1 MDSSELKTLKHR
13 VESVPIRGIRVE
25 VIEGPDAG
33 KSAVARE
40 DTLSI
45 GTAQDNDLVLKDQ
58 TVSRYHLEL
67 QCEADRVLAID
78 HGSTN
83 GTVIAGVRLERGT
96 VPTGAVISLGRTKV
110 RIDDSEP
117 KEVALL
123 DTFGELRGRSEP
135 MRKLMAL
142 ADKAAQSLVPALVI
156 GESGTGKE
164 LISRA
169 IHEQGPRAKAPF
181 VTVDC
186 GSLSPTLISSELFGH
201 ERGAFTGADQQH
213 AGAFERAGSGTIF
226 LDEIGELPLT
236 LQPALLGVLERKT
249 FRRLG
254 GKAELTTQ
262 ARVVAATNRDLR
274 AEVNSGKFRLDLY
287 FRLAVLK
294 LDVPP
299 LRQRR
304 EDVPLLVEHFLEQ
317 MGVDPKRNPVF
328 GPDDLQRLKE
338 HAWPGNVRE
347 LRNFVEASVVLGT
360 SAPLEQPEG
369 GVAGGA
375 VGELLG
381 PGFDGLLDAPY
392 RLARQTL
399 IEQFEARYLKHLLGK
414 TKGNIAQAART
425 AKMDRSH
432 LFDLLDRHKLR

>member
-1 MDSSELKTLKHR
+1 MDPSQTKTVKHR
-13 VESVPIRGIRVE
+13 VESLPIRGFRVD
-25 VIEGPDAG
+25 VLEGPDAG
-33 KSAVARE
+33 KGVEARGE
-40 DTLSI
+40 SLSI
-45 GTAQDNDLVLKDQ
+45 GTAEDNDLVLKDP
-58 TVSRYHLEL
+58 TVSRYHVEL
-67 QCEADRVLAID
+67 QAQGDRILAID

-83 GTVIAGVRLERGT
+83 GTVAGGVRIERGD
-96 VPTGAVISLGRTKV
+96 VPTGIVLSLGRTRV
-110 RIDDSEP
+110 RVADGEA
-117 KEVALL
+117 KEVELL
-123 DTFGELRGRSEP
+123 DGFGELRGRSAP

-142 ADKAAQSLVPALVI
+142 AEKAAQSQVAVLLI

-164 LISRA
+164 LIARA
-169 IHEQGPRAKAPF
+169 IHENGPRAKHPF

-201 ERGAFTGADQQH
+201 ERGAFTGAEQQH
-213 AGAFERAGSGTIF
+213 AGAFERAQGGTLF
-226 LDEIGELPLT
+226 LDEIGELPLS

-254 GKAELTTQ
+254 GKTDLTTA

-304 EDVPLLVEHFLEQ
+304 EDVPLLVAHFLEQ
-317 MGVDPKRNPVF
+317 LGIEGKIDSVVPY
-328 GPDDLQRLKE
+328 DDMQRLKE

-347 LRNFVEASVVLGT
+347 LRNFVEASAALGAI
-360 SAPLEQPEG
+360 APLEHSE
-369 GVAGGA
+369 VAA
-375 VGELLG
+375 QVAKGELLG
-381 PGFDGLLDAPY
+381 PGFDGLLEAPY
-392 RLARQTL
+392 RQARQAV
-399 IEQFEARYLKHLLGK
+399 IDQVEARYLKALLERA
-414 TKGNIAQAART
+414 KGNIAQAARL